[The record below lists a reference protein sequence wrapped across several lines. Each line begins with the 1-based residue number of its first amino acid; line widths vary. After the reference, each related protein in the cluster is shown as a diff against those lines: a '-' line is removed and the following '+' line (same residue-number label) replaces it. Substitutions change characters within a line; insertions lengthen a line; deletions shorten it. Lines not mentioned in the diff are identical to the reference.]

1 MNAPQHDVEGLVV
14 VIAGG
19 TSGLGL
25 SAARQL
31 VAQGAKVAVWGRSQE
46 TLDQAMAELGGSAI
60 GFTGDAADPA
70 TAPKV
75 IDAAVQAFGRM
86 DALYH
91 VAGGSG
97 RSKGD
102 GPLHEMTD
110 EGWRYTVD
118 LNLSSVTYSNR
129 AALRQF
135 LRQGG
140 GGCILNMGSVLGWS
154 PSPEHFASHAYAATK
169 AAIIGLSRAT
179 ASYYAQDNIRV
190 NVIAPALVE
199 TPMSRRAFGNEE
211 IMSFVA
217 AKQPLDGGRAG
228 LPEDVDGAALF
239 LLSRQARFITGQVLA
254 VDGGW
259 TVSEGRTTRG

>member
-1 MNAPQHDVEGLVV
+1 MDVSYDVEGLVI

-31 VAQGAKVAVWGRSQE
+31 VRQGAKVAVFGRSQE
-46 TLDQAMAELGGSAI
+46 TLARAMEELGADVLGA
-60 GFTGDAADPA
+60 AADASEPGA
-70 TAPKV
+70 AQRV
-75 IDAAVQAFGRM
+75 IEAAVERFGRL

-97 RSKGD
+97 RSRGD
-102 GPLHEMTD
+102 GPLHEITD
-110 EGWRYTVD
+110 EGWRFTTD
-118 LNLSSVTYSNR
+118 LNLSSVAYSNR

-135 LRQGG
+135 LRQGQ
-140 GGCILNMGSVLGWS
+140 GGCILNMSSVLGWS
-154 PSPEHFASHAYAATK
+154 PSPQYFASHAYAASK
-169 AAIIGLSRAT
+169 AAIIGMSKAS
-179 ASYYAQDNIRV
+179 ASYYAAENIRV

-199 TPMSRRAFGNEE
+199 TPMSRRAFGDEE
-211 IMSFVA
+211 IMNFVA

-228 LPEDVDGAALF
+228 LPGDVDGAALF

-259 TVSEGRTTRG
+259 TVSEGRKERS